1 MIHHFLVPTR
11 LKQKKINNP
20 KIGFCG
26 GQTSQTIQ
34 IYDERVINIYTS
46 DVIIE
51 QKLYYSFIFSLKEMN
66 NFSFE
71 NLY

>member
-1 MIHHFLVPTR
+1 MIQHFLVPTQ

-26 GQTSQTIQ
+26 DQTSQTIQ

-51 QKLYYSFIFSLKEMN
+51 QKLYYSFIFFIERN
-66 NFSFE
+66 E
-71 NLY
+71 